1 MGSCRVPGSDR
12 MRGKPVSVASQGAD
26 AVPRYLGPGVYSE
39 EVPGGAR
46 PITPVGTSTAAFLG
60 RAPDPQAALRVPTAI
75 TGFTEFRRIFAG
87 DDAAAG
93 GGSVL
98 ANAVA
103 GFFANGGSFC
113 YVVNLGSTEAPLAPD
128 DLLLL
133 DAIDG
138 INLVAAPGVSDA
150 ASHEVL
156 IGDCERRGDRF
167 AILDTPAVIDPLE
180 RFERRACP
188 GDAPGTGGLR
198 PRSSERGLAA
208 VYTPW
213 IVIRAALGGA
223 PMTQPPSGHVAGLY
237 ARVDAERGVHKAPAN
252 AALTGAL
259 GVTRSIS
266 GAEQERLNPL
276 GINCIRS
283 FPDGIKVWGARTL
296 ADSAS
301 EWRYVP
307 IRRLV
312 TMISRSIELGT
323 RWVVFEPNDEP
334 LWQALRRDIGDFLHT
349 FWRDGVLAG
358 AKPEEAYFVRCDAS
372 TMTRDDIDNGRV
384 VALIGIAP
392 LRPAEFVVLRLGQST
407 AASRVDEG

>member
-1 MGSCRVPGSDR
+1 MGSCRAPGSDR
-12 MRGKPVSVASQGAD
+12 MSGEPVSVASQGAD
-26 AVPRYLGPGVYSE
+26 AVPRYLGPGVYIE

-60 RAPDPQAALRVPTAI
+60 QAPDPQAARRVPTAI
-75 TGFTEFRRIFAG
+75 MGFAEFQRLFAG
-87 DDAAAG
+87 HGAAASSG
-93 GGSVL
+93 AVL

-103 GFFANGGSFC
+103 GFFANGGSHC
-113 YVVNLGSTEAPLAPD
+113 YVVNLGASEGPLAPD

-133 DAIDG
+133 DAIDE
-138 INLVAAPGVSDA
+138 ISLVAAPGVSDA
-150 ASHEVL
+150 ASYDVL

-167 AILDTPAVIDPLE
+167 AILDTPAAIDPLE
-180 RFERRACP
+180 RFERQSRP
-188 GDAPGTGGLR
+188 GDDTSTGGLR
-198 PRSSERGLAA
+198 PRSSKRGLAA

-213 IVIRAALGGA
+213 IVIHDALSGA
-223 PMTQPPSGHVAGLY
+223 PTTQPPSGHVAGLF
-237 ARVDAERGVHKAPAN
+237 ARIDAERGVHKAPAN
-252 AALTGAL
+252 AALAGAL
-259 GVTRSIS
+259 SLTRSIS
-266 GAEQERLNPL
+266 RAEQDGLNPL

-283 FPDGIKVWGARTL
+283 FHDGIKVWGARTL
-296 ADSAS
+296 ADSSS

-312 TMISRSIELGT
+312 TMISQSVALGT

-334 LWQALRRDIGDFLHT
+334 LWQALRRDVDAFLHT
-349 FWRDGVLAG
+349 LWRDGALAG

-392 LRPAEFVVLRLGQST
+392 IRPAEFVVLRLGQST
-407 AASRVDEG
+407 AESRVDEG